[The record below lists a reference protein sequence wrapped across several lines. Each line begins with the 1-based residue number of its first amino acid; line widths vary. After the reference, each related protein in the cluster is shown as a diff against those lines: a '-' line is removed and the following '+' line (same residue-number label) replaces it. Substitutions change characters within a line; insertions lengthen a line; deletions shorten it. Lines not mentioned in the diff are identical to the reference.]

1 MTRRLPVWLAG
12 AALGAG
18 TVIAVPSTSAY
29 ACAAENPPAA
39 PGGITARA
47 ERADVVRTAAEA
59 SPVQVSAHP
68 GSLVL
73 ERGSAPRFAV
83 EVTNSGPK
91 FTGRIDIAANS
102 ASDGLG
108 LPGISID
115 RSTGGGWTE
124 LPMEGAAG
132 TWWFTGAGLTFRT
145 GQTAFDFRVNVSA
158 KATPG
163 QQLRFGIRVTNAAGK
178 PVAFTSIQG
187 TVTGAKPLLRTTF
200 PDRLRRGGPYREF
213 DVAVRN
219 PTAATFHD
227 VRLVVA
233 FEAAPNDARDRLKAK
248 DIQLEKRVGGA
259 WQRMDVRSEG
269 GGGCGCGCSWGPG
282 STISGPFD
290 LGPSASRNLHLRI
303 RLTDSTPA
311 ALRSGNYAMDMIS
324 PDLEEVLSINGRFL
338 IEPRRQSG
346 GSGQPSSPPATKPST
361 PAATGSHTQ
370 PATPGSQHAEAPSEL
385 PHTGAAAL
393 LPFAGGLLLMLGG
406 FGVLALARRH
416 QLTRPG
422 ARATPEPGAE
432 AAGGE
437 DSQ

>member
-1 MTRRLPVWLAG
+1 MKTMTRRLPVWLAG

-18 TVIAVPSTSAY
+18 TVIAVPSMPAY
-29 ACAAENPPAA
+29 ACGAENPPPASD
-39 PGGITARA
+39 GITARA
-47 ERADVVRTAAEA
+47 EPADVVQTAAET

-68 GSLVL
+68 GSLAL
-73 ERGSAPRFAV
+73 ERGSAARFAV
-83 EVTNSGPK
+83 EVTNSGPE
-91 FTGRIDIAANS
+91 FTGKIAIAANS

-115 RSTGGGWTE
+115 RSTGGGWTK

-132 TWWFTGAGLTFRT
+132 TWWFAGDGLTFRT
-145 GQTAFDFRVNVSA
+145 GQTAFTFRVNVSA

-163 QQLRFGIRVTNAAGK
+163 QQLRFGIRVTNAADK

-219 PTAATFHD
+219 PTAATFHK
-227 VRLVVA
+227 VRLIVA
-233 FEAAPNDARDRLKAK
+233 FEAAPNNARGRLKAK
-248 DIQLEKRVGGA
+248 DVRLEKRVGGA
-259 WQRMDVRSEG
+259 WQRMALSSDG
-269 GGGCGCGCSWGPG
+269 DGGCGGGCGCDSGVTSM
-282 STISGPFD
+282 ISGPFD

-311 ALRSGNYAMDMIS
+311 ALRSGNYVMDMIS
-324 PDLEEVLSINGRFL
+324 PDLEEVLSIDGRFL

-346 GSGQPSSPPATKPST
+346 GSGQPSSPPATKPSIR
-361 PAATGSHTQ
+361 AATDSHTQ
-370 PATPGSQHAEAPSEL
+370 PATPGSQHTEAPSEL
-385 PHTGAAAL
+385 PHTGASF

-406 FGVLALARRH
+406 FGVLALVRRRRPADRR
-416 QLTRPG
+416 LTR
-422 ARATPEPGAE
+422 
-432 AAGGE
+432 AG
-437 DSQ
+437 D